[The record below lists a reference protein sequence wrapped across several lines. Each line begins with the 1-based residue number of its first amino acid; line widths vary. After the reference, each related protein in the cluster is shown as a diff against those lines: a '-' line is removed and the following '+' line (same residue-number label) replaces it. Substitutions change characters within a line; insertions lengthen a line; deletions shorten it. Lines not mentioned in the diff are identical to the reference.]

1 MGTIFTSSSLRT
13 LFATFIFAFFS
24 LNLAGQTTHQVAVTD
39 FAFTPSQLT
48 ITAGDKVVWTNTGAM
63 GHNVNGMKATFAS
76 NPESFG
82 NSVGL
87 NWTYEFVFNT
97 AGTYDYHCD
106 PHLTGMK
113 GKVIV
118 SPKSAEPLKLTVNFT
133 AMNPHIGQTLWLA
146 VIDKA
151 TMMEIG
157 RIKTTAA
164 QAFSI
169 EVPGIEVGKSYWV
182 NFFADHNK
190 NGVYNLPPADHTWQ
204 RSLDNVT
211 GNSVIDFAHNTTFTD
226 IAWKTKLTLRFT
238 SMTPHVGQKLTL
250 FVRDNMGIDLD
261 NVVVPS
267 VAGPNFDVLSWV
279 IKPGMSYNLDF
290 YADHNKNGV
299 YNAPPADHAWRLPLT
314 NVKSDTIV
322 SFVHNTFFTD
332 IFLPTKVENL
342 TGNLDNIRLY
352 PNPASNYIELKLPV
366 NYEKVSSLKVYSI
379 AGTLIHQKVFSGNA
393 EYLRYDLSNFRSGI
407 YFMEINAGSKRDI
420 LKFMKQ

>member
-1 MGTIFTSSSLRT
+1 METNFTCSSLRM
-13 LFATFIFAFFS
+13 LFATFIIALFS
-24 LNLAGQTTHQVAVTD
+24 LSLTAQTTHQVAVTD

-63 GHNVNGMKATFAS
+63 GHNVNGTTATFPS

-97 AGTYDYHCD
+97 AGTYDYHCN
-106 PHLTGMK
+106 PHSTGMK

-118 SPKSAEPLKLTVNFT
+118 NPKSSEPLKLTVSFT
-133 AMNPHIGQTLWLA
+133 SMTPHVGQTLWLA
-146 VIDKA
+146 LIDKA
-151 TMMEIG
+151 TLMEIG
-157 RIKTTAA
+157 RVKTTAA
-164 QAFSI
+164 QTFLI
-169 EVPGIEVGKSYWV
+169 EIPGIEVGKSYWV

-190 NGVYNLPPADHTWQ
+190 NNVYNAPPADHAWQ

-211 GNSVIDFAHNTTFTD
+211 GNSVIDFVHNITFTD

-238 SMTPHVGQKLTL
+238 AMTPHVGQKLTL
-250 FVRDNMGIDLD
+250 FVRDNMGMDMD

-267 VAGPNFDVLSWV
+267 VQGPNFDVLSWA
-279 IKPGMSYNLDF
+279 IKPGASYNLDF

-299 YNAPPADHAWRLPLT
+299 YNAPPADHAWRISLT

-322 SFVHNTFFTD
+322 SFVHNTLFTD
-332 IFLPTKVENL
+332 IFLPTKAQNL
-342 TGNLDNIRLY
+342 TENLDNIRLY

-366 NYEKVSSLKVYSI
+366 NYEKVSSLKIYSI
-379 AGTLIHQKVFSGNA
+379 AGTLIDQRIMS
-393 EYLRYDLSNFRSGI
+393 ESTESYRYNLSKFKSGI

>member
-1 MGTIFTSSSLRT
+1 METNFTSSSLRT
-13 LFATFIFAFFS
+13 LFAAFIFAFFS
-24 LNLAGQTTHQVAVTD
+24 LNLAGQTTHRVAVTD

-63 GHNVNGMKATFAS
+63 GHNVNGTKATFPS

-82 NSVGL
+82 NDVGL

-113 GKVIV
+113 GKAIV

-157 RIKTTAA
+157 RVKTTAS
-164 QAFSI
+164 QTFSI

-190 NGVYNLPPADHTWQ
+190 NGVYNTPPTDHAWQ

-211 GNSVIDFAHNTTFTD
+211 GNSIIDFVHNTTFTNID
-226 IAWKTKLTLRFT
+226 WKTKLTLRFT
-238 SMTPHVGQKLTL
+238 AMTPHVSQKLTL
-250 FVRDNMGIDLD
+250 FVRDKMGMDMD
-261 NVVVPS
+261 NVVVAS
-267 VAGPNFDVLSWV
+267 VAGPNFDVLSWA

-299 YNAPPADHAWRLPLT
+299 YNAPPADHAWRISLD

-322 SFVHNTFFTD
+322 SFVHNTAFTD
-332 IFLPTKVENL
+332 IFLPTVAKNPDKV
-342 TGNLDNIRLY
+342 DNIRLY

-420 LKFMKQ
+420 LKFVKQ

>member
-13 LFATFIFAFFS
+13 LFATFIIAFFS

-63 GHNVNGMKATFAS
+63 GHNVNGTAATFPS

-82 NSVGL
+82 NDVGL

-97 AGTYDYHCD
+97 TGTYDYHCN

-118 SPKSAEPLKLTVNFT
+118 NPKSSEPLKLTVNFT
-133 AMNPHIGQTLWLA
+133 AMTPHVGQTLWLA

-157 RIKTTAA
+157 RVKTTAA
-164 QAFSI
+164 QTFSI

-182 NFFADHNK
+182 DFFADHNK
-190 NGVYNLPPADHTWQ
+190 NSAYNAPPADHAW
-204 RSLDNVT
+204 RLPLDNVT
-211 GNSVIDFAHNTTFTD
+211 GNSVIDFVHNTTFTD

-238 SMTPHVGQKLTL
+238 AMTPHVGQKLTL
-250 FVRDNMGIDLD
+250 FVRDNMGLDMD

-267 VAGPNFDVLSWV
+267 VTVPNFDVLSWA

-299 YNAPPADHAWRLPLT
+299 YNAPPADHAWRIALD

-322 SFVHNTFFTD
+322 SFVHNTSFTD
-332 IFLPTKVENL
+332 IFLPTVVKNPDKV
-342 TGNLDNIRLY
+342 DNIRLY

-379 AGTLIHQKVFSGNA
+379 AGTLIDQKVMSENTESF
-393 EYLRYDLSNFRSGI
+393 RYNLSKFKTGI
-407 YFMEINAGSKRDI
+407 YFMETNAGSKRDI

>member
-13 LFATFIFAFFS
+13 LFATFIIAFFS

-63 GHNVNGMKATFAS
+63 GHNVNGTAATFPS

-82 NSVGL
+82 NDVGL

-97 AGTYDYHCD
+97 TGTYDYHCN

-118 SPKSAEPLKLTVNFT
+118 NPKSSEPLKLTVNFT
-133 AMNPHIGQTLWLA
+133 AMTPHVGQTLWLA

-157 RIKTTAA
+157 RVKTTAA
-164 QAFSI
+164 QTFSI

-182 NFFADHNK
+182 DFFADHNK
-190 NGVYNLPPADHTWQ
+190 NSAYNAPPADHAW
-204 RSLDNVT
+204 RLPLDNVT
-211 GNSVIDFAHNTTFTD
+211 GNSVIDFVHNTTFTD

-238 SMTPHVGQKLTL
+238 AMTPHVGQKLTL
-250 FVRDNMGIDLD
+250 FVRDNMGLDMD

-267 VAGPNFDVLSWV
+267 VAVPNFDVLSWA

-299 YNAPPADHAWRLPLT
+299 YNAPPADHAWRIALD

-322 SFVHNTFFTD
+322 SFVHNTSFTD
-332 IFLPTKVENL
+332 IFLPTVAKNLDKV
-342 TGNLDNIRLY
+342 DNIRLY

-379 AGTLIHQKVFSGNA
+379 AGTLIDQKVMSENTESF
-393 EYLRYDLSNFRSGI
+393 RYNLSKFKTGI
-407 YFMEINAGSKRDI
+407 YFMETNAGSKRDI